1 MKKMLIAC
9 ISVLFLFGL
18 GACSQ
23 QKETNAN
30 QNSSVEPSSAKEQNT
45 DNTVTLYLTRHGET
59 LLNKTDRVQGWADAP
74 LTKEG
79 KVVAEYLGKGLK
91 DIPFKA
97 AYSGDSGRHIS
108 TAKTVLKNSGQA
120 DVKLVQ
126 DNRLRE
132 WYFGKFEGDLNENMW
147 DEISKANGVPFEK
160 LMRTVSLE
168 KIANTIAK
176 LDETGEAENW
186 KQITT
191 RTREALDDISK
202 KAAENGGGNVL
213 VVSSGLSINALLESI
228 DPKFTGEQLENAS
241 ITKLTCE
248 DGKYKIDSYNDMS
261 YVEKGKELK

>member
-1 MKKMLIAC
+1 MKKLSIVF

-18 GACSQ
+18 AACNQ
-23 QKETNAN
+23 EKETNAS
-30 QNSSVEPSSAKEQNT
+30 QSEESSSAKEQNA

-74 LTKEG
+74 LTDEG
-79 KVVAEYLGKGLK
+79 KKVAEYLGKGLK
-91 DIPFKA
+91 DVPFTA

-108 TAKTVLKNSGQA
+108 TAKTVLDNSDQS
-120 DVKLVQ
+120 DTKLAQ
-126 DNRLRE
+126 DDRLRE
-132 WYFGKFEGDLNENMW
+132 WYFGKYEGDLNETMW
-147 DEISKANGVPFEK
+147 DDISKANDVPFEK
-160 LMRTVSLE
+160 LMSTVSLE
-168 KIANTIAK
+168 KIADTIAE

-228 DPKFTGEQLENAS
+228 DPEFTGEQLENAS
-241 ITKLTCE
+241 ITKLTYK
-248 DGKYKIDSYNDMS
+248 DGEYKIESYNDMG
-261 YVEKGKELK
+261 YVEKGKEN